1 MKSGKAIGIGVL
13 SVLAAVMLAG
23 CKGNDWDENAEAP
36 RGEITP
42 VSREEG
48 SGTRG
53 AFTELVG
60 LEEDID
66 GETFDMTTARSEVT
80 NSTAVT
86 INSVSG
92 NKSAIGYISLGSMN
106 DMIKPLA
113 IDGVMPSIKT
123 VKDGS
128 YKIARPF
135 NIVYRDDLSEIGQD
149 FVQYIMSDQGQS
161 IIEEAGYVSQGS
173 EGKYSPS
180 LDGGGSLSVSGS
192 SSVEPVMEKLAE
204 EYEVLNPDVNI
215 EVQVSD
221 STTGVSTVLEGVTD
235 IGMAS
240 RNLNDSEVQ
249 AGAIPKVIAM
259 DGIVVIVNKQNPLDE
274 LTTDQLRA
282 IYSGEAKNWE
292 DIL

>member
-113 IDGVMPSIKT
+113 IDGVMPSIET

-180 LDGGGSLSVSGS
+180 LDGGGSQTVSGS
-192 SSVEPVMEKLAE
+192 TSVEPVLEKLAE

>member
-13 SVLAAVMLAG
+13 SVLVAVMLAG

-113 IDGVMPSIKT
+113 IDGVMPSIET

>member
-113 IDGVMPSIKT
+113 IDGVMPSIET

-161 IIEEAGYVSQGS
+161 IIEEEGYVSQGS